1 MNVIVRD
8 DDVSYFTPPGFLE
21 RLYEPL
27 WERGL
32 PVCLSVIPQHYD
44 SVFVAY
50 RTPSAAPDENTPPF
64 AFGLGRTHAI
74 GDNRALTSRLDDLSR
89 AGCAEL
95 CLHGFEHRY
104 REFDVDE
111 VTARNRLRLAVSAFG
126 ASFPTVAPETFV
138 PPYEGLSS
146 QALAALAEHSLNIAT
161 CLDTLREVGLFD
173 GQMSTEDDGVVSLS
187 NGRTAFGCA
196 RYLFDPLAS
205 DAAVETAMSMVLS
218 RRPRLLILA
227 NHYWDF
233 FDRFSTPRRER
244 LRLWKEFVDELI
256 ARGARFTT
264 FAREARQLRASL

>member
-1 MNVIVRD
+1 MIVIVRD

-21 RLYEPL
+21 RLYQPL

-44 SVFVAY
+44 SVSVAY
-50 RTPSAAPDENTPPF
+50 RTPAPAPDENTPPF

-74 GDNRALTSRLDDLSR
+74 GDNGALTSRLDVLSH

-95 CLHGFEHRY
+95 CLHGLEHRY

-111 VTARNRLRLAVSAFG
+111 VTARDRLRLAVAAFR
-126 ASFPTVAPETFV
+126 ASFPTVVPETFV
-138 PPYEGLSS
+138 PPYEGLSP
-146 QALAALAEHSLNIAT
+146 QALVPLAEHSLNVAT

-173 GQMSTEDDGVVSLS
+173 DQMSPEEDGVVSLS
-187 NGRTAFGCA
+187 NGQTAFGCA
-196 RYLFDPLAS
+196 RYIFDPLAS
-205 DAAVETAMSMVLS
+205 DADVETAVSMALS
-218 RRPRLLILA
+218 RKPGLLIVA

-256 ARGARFTT
+256 IRGARFTT